1 MEALQKENASLL
13 RRIESMA
20 EARNK
25 EILDLQYAFAERIRE
40 LEKLKG
46 CDSSEKIAELTS
58 KIVSLQEDLRTKEKE
73 CVQYQKQI
81 VDQDKQI
88 EAGKR
93 REKMMRDE
101 IEQLKIAAMKP
112 QEPPEPQIDIAELIA
127 PLETELH
134 RLSDLVAEKQA
145 EIERLQNLVHEEC
158 EERNKLLAILKSH
171 KISSK

>member
-1 MEALQKENASLL
+1 MEALQKENISLL
-13 RRIESMA
+13 KKIETMA

-25 EILDLQYAFAERIRE
+25 EILDLQFAFAERIRE

-58 KIVSLQEDLRTKEKE
+58 KIVSLQENLRMKEKE
-73 CVQYQKQI
+73 CVKYQNQI
-81 VDQDKQI
+81 LDQDKQI

-101 IEQLKIAAMKP
+101 IEQLKIAAMKA
-112 QEPPEPQIDIAELIA
+112 QEPKEPEIDIGELIA

-134 RLSDLVAEKQA
+134 RLSDLVAEKQT
-145 EIERLQNLVHEEC
+145 EIDRLQNLVQEEC
-158 EERNKLLAILKSH
+158 DERNKLLAILKSH
-171 KISSK
+171 QIPVK